1 LTGVESEGF
10 AVAIVIDEGWEQGS
24 AERRWR
30 RRESARGHSGR
41 GLLGAVDVSWDGIE
55 RGSSMKCA
63 DIWRFAFVEHAAE
76 GETHEKCRGKDSN
89 RGTKWNYLQES
100 IELIVNIQ
108 HNYLVM
114 LNIH

>member
-10 AVAIVIDEGWEQGS
+10 VAAIIIAQSSEQGA

-30 RRESARGHSGR
+30 GRESTRGHRGR

-55 RGSSMKCA
+55 SRSSMNRA
-63 DIWRFAFVEHAAE
+63 DILRFAFVEHAAE